1 MDSELRI
8 VRYYWDLLWRRPLM
22 WIVPALV
29 VLVIGTYF
37 VFSMPRTYVSLARIV
52 AQSPQ
57 ISSTLV
63 ESTVTGER
71 MQFFEQRAFS
81 RDNLVGLARKFDLY
95 PGLAATGSDSQ
106 LADRVRNHITLRY
119 APADPNDP
127 SPDTAIFTVG
137 FEGSTPQIAADVT
150 NEIIAMIIRE
160 NREARMGQA
169 SEASRFL
176 EQEVAGLQAQSD
188 RIEGQ
193 WNAFISTN
201 EALLPSRMP
210 LYTSEMQE
218 LNQELL
224 TLQTAS
230 ATLMSDTRLLETQL
244 AIASSTQSSA
254 ATAPIDALR
263 AELSDRLTVFS
274 DSHPQILALRARIA
288 AMEASLARGE
298 QQAGAAPRAEVAL
311 LQERI
316 ATANQQQ
323 QDFVARRAVVN
334 ERVATLR
341 ATIAQMP
348 SVEAE
353 QANLQRERDAIQ
365 ANLAG
370 MQAKLD
376 TALVGQRLESDQQD
390 AQVRVLDAPEVPR
403 YPSGSGRT
411 RDMMMVLGVAGI
423 VGLGCLFLADLLLDR
438 TIKGRKDFT
447 GVLEGATLVVL
458 PRWSTGSTSLGVP
471 LAVVAVVVAALAA
484 MLYVTPLGATL
495 GETIG
500 LVVKPS

>member
-1 MDSELRI
+1 M
-8 VRYYWDLLWRRPLM
+8 
-22 WIVPALV
+22 
-29 VLVIGTYF
+29 VIGAYV
-37 VFSMPRTYVSLARIV
+37 VFSMPRSYVSQARIV

-57 ISSTLV
+57 ISSALV

-71 MQFFEQRAFS
+71 LQFFEQRAFS
-81 RDNLVGLARKFDLY
+81 RDNLVGLARKFNLY
-95 PGLAATGSDSQ
+95 PGVANTGSDSQ
-106 LADRVRNHITLRY
+106 LATLVRNHITLRY
-119 APADPNDP
+119 MPADPNDP
-127 SPDTAIFTVG
+127 SSDAAIFTLG
-137 FEGSTPQIAADVT
+137 FEGDTPQLAADVT

-169 SEASRFL
+169 REASRFL
-176 EQEVAGLQAQSD
+176 EQEVAALQAQSD
-188 RIEGQ
+188 QVEAR
-193 WNAFISTN
+193 WNAFITTN
-201 EALLPSRMP
+201 EALLPSRLP

-244 AIASSTQSSA
+244 SIASSAQTSA
-254 ATAPIDALR
+254 AAAPIDALR
-263 AELSDRLTVFS
+263 AELSDRLTIFS

-298 QQAGAAPRAEVAL
+298 QQPGEAPRAEVAL
-311 LQERI
+311 LTERI
-316 ATANQQQ
+316 ATANQQR
-323 QDFVARRAVVN
+323 QDFIARRAVVN
-334 ERVATLR
+334 ERVAALR

-353 QANLQRERDAIQ
+353 LSALQRERDAMQ
-365 ANLAG
+365 ASLAG

-403 YPSGSGRT
+403 YASGSGRT
-411 RDMMMVLGVAGI
+411 RNMMIVLGLAAI
-423 VGLGCLFLADLLLDR
+423 VGLACLVLADLLDR
-438 TIKGRKDFT
+438 TIKGRRDFT

-458 PRWSTGSTSLGVP
+458 PNWSAGSTSLGVP
-471 LAVVAVVVAALAA
+471 IAVVGVVIAALAA

-495 GETIG
+495 SETIG
-500 LVVKPS
+500 LVIRPS